1 MSVRAI
7 LERSC
12 ALGGDVV
19 WRSLHQ
25 LYLGWRQQQLIWVS
39 SEADS
44 QFQQQLSQLTLPA
57 LSQELVSRE
66 LSALARSQLEID
78 DADIEGFLRRIL
90 ARIGSTR
97 LDAATRQRLE
107 TLEALLSRMAARPF

>member
-1 MSVRAI
+1 MSVGAI

-19 WRSLHQ
+19 WRSLYQ
-25 LYLGWRQQQLIWVS
+25 LYLGWRQQQAWM
-39 SEADS
+39 SEETDS

-66 LSALARSQLEID
+66 LSALARSRMTLD
-78 DADIEGFLRRIL
+78 DADLEGFLRRVL
-90 ARIGSTR
+90 ALIGSTR
-97 LDAATRQRLE
+97 LDTSTRQRLE
-107 TLEALLSRMAARPF
+107 TLEKLLSVMKAHSL